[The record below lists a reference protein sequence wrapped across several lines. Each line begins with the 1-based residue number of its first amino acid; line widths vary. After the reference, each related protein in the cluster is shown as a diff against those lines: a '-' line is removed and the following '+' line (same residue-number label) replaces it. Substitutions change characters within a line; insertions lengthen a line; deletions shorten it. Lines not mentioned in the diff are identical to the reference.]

1 MDLIKQSAERAGHAA
16 IAGVAKHS
24 YDLGTQINKEASY
37 QVTDKVQ
44 RIAQR
49 TLIIQQIY
57 NVHQNRTEEFMGAD
71 LAGSLAAAIAQM
83 ATMPDEVSAT
93 GLVQMSEVLASI
105 ANASADSVS
114 GLDLEAVQQMTNA
127 IGLVASCY
135 HYEVNAMQVD
145 LLTPPAPPPQL
156 SAGRRLSLAEG
167 PAFPLA
173 EGPTL
178 TLEEDGSELIDDRRS
193 LAEQSSGEAYAAL
206 QAEIRTAVFNA
217 RRAQQKTISNHLITA
232 LHGMSAGATK
242 NWPFSAEYT
251 EAPTPLTSTASTI
264 VSRFVIEGCSP
275 KREIDLAAV
284 APGINNSALHIHM
297 SAAALCDVNSKDGDP
312 DKAFAGMAFDFAR
325 KSQSVFPWQAVNA
338 LNGTNDVVAVSL
350 SGNPYASETNGSV
363 ASRVLSLYRHH
374 VTPPSPPPPPPS
386 PLPPAPPSA
395 PPSAPP
401 PSSPPPSLPPAL
413 PPVGYGRRLES
424 VSEEDILGADHD
436 RTNARQLKHT
446 VAMYSE
452 SSGGKYVDTST
463 EVHITLPLL
472 PTPYYFPLGIADHW
486 IETYREF
493 IKRAAELEGQNIR
506 YDCTPPPPPP
516 SPPPEPPRPP
526 PSLPHPPN
534 PPSPKSPPTYPP
546 RPPPPS
552 PPPPSPPPPSPPPPL
567 RPPPSPPP
575 MSPPPSPTRWAS

>member
-145 LLTPPAPPPQL
+145 LLTPPAPPPAQCRT
-156 SAGRRLSLAEG
+156 SPLSLAEG

-232 LHGMSAGATK
+232 LHG
-242 NWPFSAEYT
+242 
-251 EAPTPLTSTASTI
+251 
-264 VSRFVIEGCSP
+264 
-275 KREIDLAAV
+275 
-284 APGINNSALHIHM
+284 
-297 SAAALCDVNSKDGDP
+297 
-312 DKAFAGMAFDFAR
+312 
-325 KSQSVFPWQAVNA
+325 
-338 LNGTNDVVAVSL
+338 
-350 SGNPYASETNGSV
+350 
-363 ASRVLSLYRHH
+363 
-374 VTPPSPPPPPPS
+374 
-386 PLPPAPPSA
+386 
-395 PPSAPP
+395 
-401 PSSPPPSLPPAL
+401 
-413 PPVGYGRRLES
+413 
-424 VSEEDILGADHD
+424 
-436 RTNARQLKHT
+436 
-446 VAMYSE
+446 
-452 SSGGKYVDTST
+452 
-463 EVHITLPLL
+463 
-472 PTPYYFPLGIADHW
+472 
-486 IETYREF
+486 
-493 IKRAAELEGQNIR
+493 
-506 YDCTPPPPPP
+506 
-516 SPPPEPPRPP
+516 
-526 PSLPHPPN
+526 
-534 PPSPKSPPTYPP
+534 
-546 RPPPPS
+546 
-552 PPPPSPPPPSPPPPL
+552 
-567 RPPPSPPP
+567 
-575 MSPPPSPTRWAS
+575 